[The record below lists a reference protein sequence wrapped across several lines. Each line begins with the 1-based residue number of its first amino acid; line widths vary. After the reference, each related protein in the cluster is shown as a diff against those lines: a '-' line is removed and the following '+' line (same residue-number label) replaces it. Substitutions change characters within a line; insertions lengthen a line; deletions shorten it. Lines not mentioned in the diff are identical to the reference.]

1 MLEKGRRR
9 TVIAVVGH
17 TDLTPQTWKPFEAE
31 LGDSLERLAQPG
43 SMVLVRA
50 GRGLPVVAGRA
61 ARKAGLPLVVVLPSQ
76 GSVPAL
82 LPAPD
87 RAAAGELLFLA
98 AHVRLVP
105 YDPVDRSACRS
116 ADERLVCSS
125 RQVLVVWDG
134 SASHAQDATAHLIT
148 YARSRSIAT
157 ETLRARDCI
166 RRSTQ
171 PLDLPGESS

>member
-1 MLEKGRRR
+1 M
-9 TVIAVVGH
+9 IAVVGH
-17 TDLTPQTWKPFEAE
+17 ADLTPQVLKPLEAE
-31 LGDSLERLAQPG
+31 LSGRLKRLAGPG
-43 SMVLVRA
+43 SMVLIRA

-82 LPAPD
+82 LPGPD

-105 YDPVDRSACRS
+105 YDPADRSACRN

-125 RQVLVVWDG
+125 RHLLVVRDG
-134 SASHAQDATAHLIT
+134 SAPRDQDAAAHLIA
-148 YARSRSIAT
+148 YARSQGIAT
-157 ETLRARDCI
+157 DTLRARDCI
-166 RRSTQ
+166 RGSTQ
-171 PLDLPGESS
+171 PLAFPSESS